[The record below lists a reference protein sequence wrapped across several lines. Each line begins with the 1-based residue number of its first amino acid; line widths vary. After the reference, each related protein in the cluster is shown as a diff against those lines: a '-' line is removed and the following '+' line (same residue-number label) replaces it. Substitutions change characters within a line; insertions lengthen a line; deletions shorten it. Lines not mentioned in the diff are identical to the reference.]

1 MMDFSESVKRVEA
14 KESDYSINRIDK
26 VVVKTL
32 DGEQKDFVASN
43 SSEELEVKI
52 RYISSTIPH
61 LEKIDVGDWIDLYAA
76 KDVKLEAGDFTL
88 IPLGVAMKLPEGYE
102 AIIAP
107 RSSTFKKYGII
118 QTNSIG
124 VIDNSY
130 CGNNDQ
136 WMLAVYA
143 TRDIRIP
150 ANARICQFRIQKRQ
164 PEIRFV
170 ECDDLGSVDRG
181 GFGSTGV

>member
-1 MMDFSESVKRVEA
+1 MIDSA
-14 KESDYSINRIDK
+14 KFTEKVIDQNDTKSKIVNRKDEYVNKKLKIED
-26 VVVKTL
+26 
-32 DGEQKDFVASN
+32 DG
-43 SSEELEVKI
+43 LEIKI
-52 RYISSTIPH
+52 RYISTTIPH
-61 LEKIDVGDWIDLYAA
+61 LEKIEVGDWIDLYAA
-76 KDVKLEAGDFTL
+76 QDIKLEAGDFTL

-102 AIIAP
+102 AILAP

-150 ANARICQFRIQKRQ
+150 ANARICQFRIQECQ
-164 PEIRFV
+164 PKIKFV
-170 ECDDLGSVDRG
+170 ECDDLGSPDRG